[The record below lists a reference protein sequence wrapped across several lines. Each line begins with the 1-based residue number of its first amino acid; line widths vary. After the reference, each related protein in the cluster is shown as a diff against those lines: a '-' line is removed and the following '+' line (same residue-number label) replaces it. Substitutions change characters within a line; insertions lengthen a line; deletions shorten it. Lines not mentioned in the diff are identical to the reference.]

1 MRILLIEDDIETGE
15 YITRGLGEKGYTV
28 DHTTDGKDG
37 LYLAMNNDYDLIIV
51 DRMLPGIDGLSLI
64 KMLRAADRKMPILI
78 LSALGDVDEKVE
90 GLRGG
95 ADDYLPKP
103 YAFSELLA
111 RVEALLRR
119 GREITVNSLQVG
131 DLRMNR
137 ESYTVIRQGRRIDLK
152 PTEFRLLEY
161 LVRHKGQV
169 VTRTMLLENVWGYNF
184 DPQTNVV
191 DVHISRLRSK
201 IDKGFDKE
209 LIKTVRGI
217 GYKIDE

>member
-51 DRMLPGIDGLSLI
+51 DRMLPSIDGLSLI

-119 GREITVNSLQVG
+119 GKEIPVNSLQVG
-131 DLRMNR
+131 DLRMNL

>member
-1 MRILLIEDDIETGE
+1 METGE
-15 YITRGLGEKGYTV
+15 YITRGLGENGYTV
-28 DHTTDGKDG
+28 DYATDGKNG
-37 LYLAMNNDYDLIIV
+37 LYLAMSNDYDLIIV
-51 DRMLPGIDGLSLI
+51 DRMLPGIEGLSLI

-78 LSALGDVDEKVE
+78 LSALGDVNEKVE
-90 GLRGG
+90 GLKGG

-119 GREITVNSLQVG
+119 EREIPANSLQAG
-131 DLRMNR
+131 DLKINL
-137 ESYTVIRQGRRIDLK
+137 ESYTVVRQGRKIDLQ
-152 PTEFRLLEY
+152 PTEFRLLAY

-169 VTRTMLLENVWGYNF
+169 VTRTMLLENVWDYNF

-209 LIKTVRGI
+209 LIKTARGI

>member
-1 MRILLIEDDIETGE
+1 METGE
-15 YITRGLGEKGYTV
+15 YITRGLGENGYTV
-28 DHTTDGKDG
+28 DYATDGKNG
-37 LYLAMNNDYDLIIV
+37 LYLAMSNDYDLIIV
-51 DRMLPGIDGLSLI
+51 DRMLPGIEGLSLI

-78 LSALGDVDEKVE
+78 LSALGDVNEKVE
-90 GLRGG
+90 GLKGG

-119 GREITVNSLQVG
+119 EREIPANSLQAG
-131 DLRMNR
+131 DLKINL
-137 ESYTVIRQGRRIDLK
+137 ESYTVVRQGRKIDLQ
-152 PTEFRLLEY
+152 PTEFRLLAY

-169 VTRTMLLENVWGYNF
+169 VTRTMLLENVWDYNF